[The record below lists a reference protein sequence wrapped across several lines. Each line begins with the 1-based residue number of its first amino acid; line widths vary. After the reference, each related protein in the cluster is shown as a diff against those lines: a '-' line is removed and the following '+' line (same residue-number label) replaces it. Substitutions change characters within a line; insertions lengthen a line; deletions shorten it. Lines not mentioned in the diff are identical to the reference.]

1 MVSTRIAAL
10 TALALLFT
18 HGAPGADE
26 VMRSQEILERL
37 QGEPAPPRMRGLVKV
52 PESLPVAAPSV
63 VFHNILFE
71 HDSSALTP
79 LALRQVDELGHALAS
94 PALGSAVFEV
104 AGHTDAVGDYGYN
117 QTLSL
122 RRAESV
128 VGYLTGRFGIEP
140 WRLRPVG
147 YGPRQPVA
155 GHDPYDPVNRRVE
168 IRRLDL
174 ARN

>member
-1 MVSTRIAAL
+1 MVSPRIAAL
-10 TALALLFT
+10 TALALLLT

-52 PESLPVAAPSV
+52 PEPLPSAAPSV

-79 LALRQVDELGHALAS
+79 LALRQVDELGKALTL

-155 GHDPYDPVNRRVE
+155 GRDPYDPVNRRVE